1 MRWTERLYKRV
12 FGAGGD
18 FRLREHGVVAAK
30 GGGGF
35 SHVAALAATINC
47 FTPAHN
53 PHPHNPSS
61 TLQIKQHHLKSKD
74 YVIGEH
80 KFGGN
85 AQAIT
90 GRRWLHHT
98 SLLWDYDPSNMALLT
113 NPARQPEYRQRRAH
127 SDFLLRLREV
137 LPERGALLQSIEAA
151 LRGEGFELQA
161 ADVADAAKAL
171 QADYL
176 RQNKVV
182 DVAAE
187 ARA

>member
-1 MRWTERLYKRV
+1 MRC
-12 FGAGGD
+12 G
-18 FRLREHGVVAAK
+18 K
-30 GGGGF
+30 GGGWVFIRGC
-35 SHVAALAATINC
+35 SRRDHQLLHTA
-47 FTPAHN
+47 PH

-61 TLQIKQHHLKSKD
+61 IPQPRTKSKD
-74 YVIGEH
+74 YVIGER

-98 SLLWDYDPSNMALLT
+98 SLLWDYDPANMALLT

-127 SDFLLRLREV
+127 GDFLLRLREV

-151 LRGEGFELQA
+151 LRDEGFELEA
-161 ADVADAAKAL
+161 ADVAEAAKAL

-176 RQNKVV
+176 RQNRVV
-182 DVAAE
+182 DVVAE
-187 ARA
+187 A